1 VDNIKLALG
10 ISTGTSFLVSEA
22 AQADSIKT
30 ALITFVVSIITLVG
44 GEVIKLAVAWLQN
57 KRKKLEG
64 EDDGEPK
71 QTEESNK

>member
-1 VDNIKLALG
+1 MDNIKLALG

-44 GEVIKLAVAWLQN
+44 GEVIKLAVA
-57 KRKKLEG
+57 
-64 EDDGEPK
+64 
-71 QTEESNK
+71 